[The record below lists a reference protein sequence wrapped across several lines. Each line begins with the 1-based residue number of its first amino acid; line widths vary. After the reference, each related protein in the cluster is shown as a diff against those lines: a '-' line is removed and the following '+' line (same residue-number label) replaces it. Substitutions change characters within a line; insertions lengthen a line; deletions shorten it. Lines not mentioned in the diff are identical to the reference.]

1 MDINQ
6 LKINPKNPRIIK
18 KDEFERLKKKI
29 REFPEMLEKRPIVY
43 DENNIVLGGNQR
55 LRVLQELVKEGFE
68 IKDEYFKSAE
78 DWTEEQKRKFVIL
91 DNISDGSW
99 DNEMLGN
106 EWSDLPLDEWGLVG
120 KWSKEIEEDE
130 VPEVSDEPA
139 ISKLGEVYQLGR
151 HRLMCGDSTRI
162 KDVEKLMNGQK
173 ADMVFTDP
181 PYNVNYKSR
190 GGHGYAEGKF
200 AHKSVFN
207 DNKTT
212 EEFQQFLYDCFTNV
226 DSSIKKGTPVYIWH
240 NDGGFKAEPF
250 YNVFKRLGW
259 TRDSSIIWVK
269 NNSSMGWQF
278 YRQKHE
284 TCSYGWKA
292 GKPYQ
297 HSRRDEN
304 STWEINK
311 DATQSYVHPTQKPV
325 SLGVRAI
332 KNSSKQDDIVLDLF
346 GGSGST
352 LIAAEQTNRTCY
364 MMELDA
370 KYCDVIRKRYAKFI
384 GKEEEWQKITPVL

>member
-78 DWTEEQKRKFVIL
+78 SWTEEQKRKFVIL

-120 KWSKEIEEDE
+120 KWSKEVVEDE
-130 VPEVSDEPA
+130 APEVSDEPA

-181 PYNVNYKSR
+181 PYGIGYEYNKHDDKSNESNAQLVADAFALFECGKVWTCGLHNLARDISRFGKTKVAVWYK
-190 GGHGYAEGKF
+190 KF
-200 AHKSVFN
+200 AQAGSG
-207 DNKTT
+207 
-212 EEFQQFLYDCFTNV
+212 L
-226 DSSIKKGTPVYIWH
+226 
-240 NDGGFKAEPF
+240 GGA
-250 YNVFKRLGW
+250 
-259 TRDSSIIWVK
+259 
-269 NNSSMGWQF
+269 
-278 YRQKHE
+278 
-284 TCSYGWKA
+284 
-292 GKPYQ
+292 
-297 HSRRDEN
+297 
-304 STWEINK
+304 STWEPVLILNPIATNLDNDVLEVMTDRERGLREEHSCPKPIKLFAELLKAFSNK
-311 DATQSYVHPTQKPV
+311 DN
-325 SLGVRAI
+325 I
-332 KNSSKQDDIVLDLF
+332 IVDMF